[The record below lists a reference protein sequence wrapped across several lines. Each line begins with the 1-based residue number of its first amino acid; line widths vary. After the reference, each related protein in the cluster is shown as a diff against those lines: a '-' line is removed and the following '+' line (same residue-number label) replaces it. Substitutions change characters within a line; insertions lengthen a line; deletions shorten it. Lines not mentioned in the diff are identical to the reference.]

1 MLTATRA
8 PPPALARRPV
18 FSAMVALGVVLAILS
33 NEYGYHRDE
42 LYFRMLKPG
51 WGYVDQPPLTPL
63 IVHFVSQVADSP
75 WAVRVPATLATMG
88 AVLAVALLA
97 RELGGSARAQGITA
111 WGFAFAAI
119 PLVMGH
125 LMLTTSIDFAVW
137 PLVVLFVVRA
147 QLRDDPRWWL
157 VAGVV
162 VGLSMYNKLLLGMLV
177 VSIAGGVA
185 LVGPRR
191 LFRSRWVLQSAV
203 LALLVG
209 SPNLVYQAA
218 NHWPQLT
225 MGRAL
230 ADNNGGQVR
239 VQMWPFLLILLGPP
253 LVPIW
258 LKGLVALWRRPD
270 WRPVRFLTP
279 AFLVLLALVFVAGT
293 QFYYPVGL
301 MSALYAAG
309 CVDLV
314 DSPARPR
321 WRSMVAA
328 VAANSVVSALIA
340 LPLVPVT
347 ALGDTPIP
355 GINQSAG
362 DQVGWP
368 TYVRQVA
375 AVYRKVPA
383 AERGHTIVI
392 TSNYGEAGAIARFGP
407 SLGLPAV
414 YSGQNQLYFQARP
427 PDAAS
432 VVVFVGGGYDTAV
445 SSFAR
450 CRVQGRLDNDVGVD
464 NEEQAEPIAICR
476 DPAASWAV
484 LWPRFQHYD

>member
-1 MLTATRA
+1 MLTAPGPTR
-8 PPPALARRPV
+8 PAFARRPV
-18 FSAMVALGVVLAILS
+18 FSAMVALGVVLVVLS

-63 IVHFVSQVADSP
+63 TVHFVSRIVDSP
-75 WAVRVPATLATMG
+75 WAIRIPATLATVA

-137 PLVVLFVVRA
+137 PVVVLFIARA
-147 QLRDDPRWWL
+147 QLRAEPRWWL
-157 VAGVV
+157 AAGVV
-162 VGLSMYNKLLLGMLV
+162 VGLGMYNKLLLGMLV

-185 LVGPRR
+185 VVGPRR
-191 LFRSRWVLQSAV
+191 LFRSRWVLGSAV
-203 LALLVG
+203 LALLIG
-209 SPNLVYQAA
+209 SPNLVYQAT

-230 ADNNGGQVR
+230 AANNSGAVR
-239 VQMWPFLLILLGPP
+239 VQMWPFLLILLGVP

-258 LKGLVALWRRPD
+258 VRGLVALWRRPD
-270 WRPVRFLTP
+270 WSPVRFLAP
-279 AFLVLLALVFVAGT
+279 AFLVLLGLVFVAGT

-301 MSALYAAG
+301 MSVLYAAG

-314 DSPARPR
+314 DSPTRPR
-321 WRSMVAA
+321 WRSLVIA
-328 VAANSVVSALIA
+328 VAVNSVVSALIA

-368 TYVRQVA
+368 VYVRQVA
-375 AVYRKVPA
+375 AVYRRVPV
-383 AERGHTIVI
+383 AERDRTVVI
-392 TSNYGEAGAIARFGP
+392 TSNYGEAGAVARFGP

-427 PDAAS
+427 PDTAT
-432 VVVFVGGGYDTAV
+432 VVIFVGGAYDVAV
-445 SSFAR
+445 RSFAR
-450 CRVQGRLDNDVGVD
+450 CRVYARLNNDVGVD
-464 NEEQAEPIAICR
+464 NEEQGEPIAICR
-476 DPAASWAV
+476 EPAASWTA

>member
-1 MLTATRA
+1 
-8 PPPALARRPV
+8 
-18 FSAMVALGVVLAILS
+18 MVALGVVLAVLS
-33 NEYGYHRDE
+33 DDYGYHRDE

-63 IVHFVSQVADSP
+63 IVHYVSRVTDSP
-75 WAVRVPATLATMG
+75 WAIRIPATLATMA

-125 LMLTTSIDFAVW
+125 LMLTSSIDFAVW
-137 PLVVLFVVRA
+137 PAVVLFAARA
-147 QLRDDPRWWL
+147 QLRGDPRWWL

-162 VGLSMYNKLLLGMLV
+162 VGLGMYNKLLLGMLV
-177 VSIAGGVA
+177 VSIAAGVA
-185 LVGPRR
+185 IVGPRR
-191 LFRSRWVLQSAV
+191 LLWSRWVLGSAA
-203 LALLVG
+203 LALVIG
-209 SPNLVYQAA
+209 SPNLVYQATH
-218 NHWPQLT
+218 HWPQVT

-230 ADNNGGQVR
+230 ADNNAGQVR

-258 LKGLVALWRRPD
+258 VRGLVALWRRPG
-270 WRPVRFLTP
+270 WRPVRFLPP

-301 MSALYAAG
+301 MSTLFAAG

-314 DSPARPR
+314 DSPTRPR
-321 WRSMVAA
+321 WRSLVVA
-328 VAANSVVSALIA
+328 VALNSAVSALIA

-347 ALGDTPIP
+347 VLGDTPIP
-355 GINQSAG
+355 GINQSVG
-362 DQVGWP
+362 DQIGWP

-383 AERGHTIVI
+383 AKPGHTVVI
-392 TSNYGEAGAIARFGP
+392 TSNYGEAGAVARYGGRL
-407 SLGLPAV
+407 SLPPV

-427 PDAAS
+427 PGTAT
-432 VVVFVGGGYDTAV
+432 VVVVVGYAYPDLRG
-445 SSFAR
+445 SFGA
-450 CRVQGRLDNDVGVD
+450 CRVAGHLDDGVGVD
-464 NEEQAEPIAICR
+464 NEEQGGPIAICR
-476 DPAASWAV
+476 NPTAPWRV